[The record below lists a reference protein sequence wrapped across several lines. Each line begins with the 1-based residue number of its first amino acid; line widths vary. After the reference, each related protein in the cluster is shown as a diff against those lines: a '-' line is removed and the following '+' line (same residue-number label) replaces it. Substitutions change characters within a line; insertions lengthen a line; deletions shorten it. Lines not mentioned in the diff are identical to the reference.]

1 MKKINLSLIILF
13 LFAATLFAQKN
24 PLKVEQYKL
33 KNGLSVFLNVDKS
46 QPNVFGMVVVKGGS
60 KRDPADATGIAH
72 YFEHIMF
79 KGTDKLGT
87 VDYKKE
93 KVFLDSIET
102 MYDKL
107 RETKDEI
114 QREKIQLKINDLS
127 IKAAQFAVPNEFD
140 KVITKMG
147 GKGINAF
154 TSNEMIAYHNFFP
167 SDQFEKWASVYS
179 DRFIHPVF
187 RLFQSELETVYEE
200 KNMSADNPFNK
211 LIEEINTNIYKGH
224 PYQNTVL
231 GTIED
236 LKNPS
241 LRKMKE
247 YFDTYYVANNMALI
261 LVGNF
266 DIDKVKPII
275 EKKFGIWRTGDIP
288 PLPDYKI
295 EKITG
300 RKLDVKRYT
309 PIRIGVMAF
318 KTVPKGSEDDIP
330 MQIVDNLLANSSQTG
345 LLDKLYTD
353 NKIMQ
358 AGIIPFQHYDMGDNL
373 VFFIPKL
380 IGQSMKKV
388 ENMMLTEIEKIKKGE
403 FSDDMSEAVKTNL
416 KKDFYK
422 KLENPNLRGYYIMDA
437 FMENKQWNDMLKFPE
452 EVDKITKDDLIK
464 IANKYYGND
473 YFVLYS
479 KTGFPKKHKLPKPK
493 YKPIISKNAESK
505 SEFAK
510 KIENMPVIPDK
521 PRFIEFGKD
530 VQFEDLKDKVHYY
543 YTKNDIN
550 NIFSIKIKFGIGT
563 YEKPI
568 LDQATAYFNNLGTE
582 KHDFTTFKK
591 KLQKLGADIS
601 AYTGNDY
608 TTVSISGLEE
618 NFDATL
624 RLANELLSQMKADDK
639 QLKKLS
645 REAMMNRRMEKKEP
659 YNVSNALY
667 QYAVY
672 GDKSDYLRRL
682 SVNEIKQLKSD
693 ELINALK
700 ETFSYEAEV
709 HYSGKRNT
717 KEIRKKLLKNLI
729 IYDNLKKT
737 NSPVIYKRK
746 DFKEK
751 TVYLLNDK
759 KQIQSKIYF
768 YQDGSIVKKEDIP
781 KEKAFNEYFGG
792 GMYSLVFQEVR
803 EFRSLAYSAW
813 ARYYNPPVFGYKS
826 WLRGGISCQSDK
838 TLESLQIFDTLVTV
852 MPEKPQRIDIIKDAL
867 DKSVNAF
874 RPSFRNLSSTVAK
887 WQKLGYNDD
896 PRKIYIPEYKK
907 LTFKDITDFYKEN
920 LNKSPLI
927 IMIAGDAE
935 RFDKNKL
942 KKYGKIIEVSK
953 KDIFN

>member
-1 MKKINLSLIILF
+1 MKKLTSFIFVF
-13 LFAATLFAQKN
+13 LLAATVFAQKN
-24 PLKVEQYKL
+24 PLQVEQYKL
-33 KNGLSVFLNVDKS
+33 KNGLTVFLNVDKS

-93 KVFLDSIET
+93 KVFLDSIEV

-107 RETKDEI
+107 RATKDEAE
-114 QREKIQLKINDLS
+114 REKIQLKINDLS
-127 IKAAQFAVPNEFD
+127 IKAAQYAIPNEFD

-154 TSNEMIAYHNFFP
+154 TSNEMIAYHNYFP
-167 SDQFEKWASVYS
+167 ADQFEKWATVYS

-200 KNMSADNPFNK
+200 KNMSMDNPFNK
-211 LIEEINTNIYKGH
+211 LIEEINSNIYKGH

-275 EKKFGIWRTGDIP
+275 EEKFGIWRTGEIP

-318 KTVPKGSEDDIP
+318 KTVPQGSEDDIP
-330 MQIVDNLLANSSQTG
+330 MQIVDNLLSNSSQTG

-388 ENMMLTEIEKIKKGE
+388 EKMMLTEIEKIKKGE
-403 FSDDMSEAVKTNL
+403 FSDDMLEAVKTNL

-422 KLENPNLRGYYIMDA
+422 NLENPNWRGYYIMDA

-452 EVDKITKDDLIK
+452 EVDKITKEDVIK
-464 IANKYYGND
+464 VANKYYGND

-505 SEFAK
+505 SDFAK
-510 KIENMPVIPDK
+510 KIENMPVTPDK

-530 VQFEDLKDKVHYY
+530 VQFEDLKDKVHFY
-543 YTKNDIN
+543 YTKNNIN

-563 YEKPI
+563 YEKPV

-582 KHDFTTFKK
+582 KHDFTAFKK
-591 KLQKLGADIS
+591 ELQKLGADIS
-601 AYTGNDY
+601 AYADDNY
-608 TTVSISGLEE
+608 TIVSISGLEE
-618 NFDATL
+618 NFDATMQ
-624 RLANELLSQMKADDK
+624 LANELLSQMKADDK

-645 REAMMNRRMEKKEP
+645 REAAMNRRMEKKEP
-659 YNVSNALY
+659 YNVSDALY

-682 SVNEIKQLKSD
+682 TVNEIKKLKS
-693 ELINALK
+693 ENLIKTLK
-700 ETFSYEAEV
+700 DAFSYEAEI
-709 HYSGKRNT
+709 HYVGKRNT
-717 KEIRKKLLKNLI
+717 DEIKNKILKNLI
-729 IYDNLKKT
+729 IYDELKKT
-737 NSPVIYKRK
+737 NSPVIYNRK
-746 DFKEK
+746 DFNEK

-768 YQDGSIVKKEDIP
+768 YQNGSVVKKEDVP
-781 KEKAFNEYFGG
+781 KENAFNEYFGG

-838 TLESLQIFDTLVTV
+838 TLESLQIFDSLVTS
-852 MPEKPQRIDIIKDAL
+852 MPEKPQRIDIIKNAL
-867 DKSVNAF
+867 EKSVNGY
-874 RPSFRNLSSTVAK
+874 RPSFRDLSSTVAR
-887 WQKLGYNDD
+887 WRKLGYTDD
-896 PRKIYIPEYKK
+896 PRKTYLPEYKK

-935 RFDKNKL
+935 RFDKDEL
-942 KKYGKIIEVSK
+942 KKYGKIVEVSK

>member
-1 MKKINLSLIILF
+1 MKKLTSFILIVIF
-13 LFAATLFAQKN
+13 TATLFAQKN
-24 PLKVEQYKL
+24 PLEVEQYKL
-33 KNGLSVFLNVDKS
+33 KNGLTVFLNVDKS
-46 QPNVFGMVVVKGGS
+46 QPNVFGMVMVKGGS
-60 KRDPADATGIAH
+60 KRDPSDATGIAH

-93 KVFLDSIET
+93 KVFLDSIEI

-107 RETKDEI
+107 RATKDDTK
-114 QREKIQLKINDLS
+114 REKIQLKINDLS
-127 IKAAQFAVPNEFD
+127 VKAAQFAIPNEFD

-154 TSNEMIAYHNFFP
+154 TSNELIAYHNYFP
-167 SDQFEKWASVYS
+167 PDQFEKWAEVYS

-200 KNMSADNPFNK
+200 KNMSMDNPFNK

-224 PYQNTVL
+224 PYQYPVL
-231 GTIED
+231 GTIYD

-266 DIDKVKPII
+266 DPETVKPII
-275 EKKFGIWRTGDIP
+275 EKKFGIWRSGKIP
-288 PLPDYKI
+288 QEPKYNIKKI
-295 EKITG
+295 KG
-300 RKLDVKRYT
+300 RELVVKRYT
-309 PIRIGVMAF
+309 PIRIGIMAF
-318 KTVPKGSEDDIP
+318 KTVAKGDKDELP
-330 MQIVDNLLANSSQTG
+330 LEIVNNLLSNTSQTG
-345 LLDKLYTD
+345 FLDKLYTD

-358 AGIIPFQHYDMGDNL
+358 AGIIPFQHYDMGNDL

-388 ENMMLTEIEKIKKGE
+388 EKMMLNEIEKVKKGE
-403 FSDDMSEAVKTNL
+403 FSDQMLDAVKINL

-422 KLENPNLRGYYIMDA
+422 SLENPNWRGYYIMDA
-437 FMENKQWNDMLKFPE
+437 FMEGKKWNDMLKYPE
-452 EVDKITKDDLIK
+452 EVDKITKEDVIRAAK
-464 IANKYYGND
+464 KYYDND

-479 KTGFPKKHKLPKPK
+479 KTGFPKKHKLEKPK
-493 YKPIISKNAESK
+493 YKPVISKNAESK
-505 SEFAK
+505 SDFAE
-510 KIENMPVIPDK
+510 KIENMPVTPDK
-521 PRFIEFGKD
+521 PRFIDFGKD
-530 VQFEDLKDKVHYY
+530 VIYEDLADKVHYY
-543 YTKNDIN
+543 FTPNKIND
-550 NIFSIKIKFGIGT
+550 IFSIKIKFGIGT
-563 YEKPI
+563 YEKPV
-568 LDQATAYFNNLGTE
+568 LDQAVSYFNNLGTE
-582 KHDFTTFKK
+582 KHDFTAFKK
-591 KLQKLGADIS
+591 ELQKAGADIN
-601 AYTGNDY
+601 AYVDDNY
-608 TTVSISGLEE
+608 MIVSINGLEE

-624 RLANELLSQMKADDK
+624 KLANELLTQMKADDK

-645 REAMMNRRMEKKEP
+645 REAAMNRKMEKKEP
-659 YNVSNALY
+659 YNISDALY
-667 QYAVY
+667 QYAIY

-682 SVNEIKQLKSD
+682 TVSEIKKLKSQA
-693 ELINALK
+693 LINALK
-700 ETFSYEAEV
+700 DAFSYEAEI
-709 HYSGKRNT
+709 HYVGKKNT
-717 KEIRKKLLKNLI
+717 DAVKNQILKNLI
-729 IYDNLKKT
+729 VNKNLIKT

-746 DFKEK
+746 NFKER

-768 YQDGSIVKKEDIP
+768 YQNGKIVKKEDIP
-781 KEKAFNEYFGG
+781 KKSAFNEYFGG

-813 ARYYNPPVFGYKS
+813 ARYFSPPVFGYKF
-826 WLRGGISCQSDK
+826 WLKGSISCQSDK
-838 TLESLQIFDTLVTV
+838 TPEALQIFDSLVTS
-852 MPEKPQRIDIIKDAL
+852 MPEKPQRIDIIKEAL
-867 DKSVNAF
+867 EKSINAL
-874 RPSFRNLSSTVAK
+874 RPSFRNLSETVSQ
-887 WQKLGYNDD
+887 WQKLGYTDD
-896 PRKIYIPEYKK
+896 PRKIFLPKYKK
-907 LTFKDITDFYKEN
+907 LTFSDIMNFYKNN

-935 RFDKNKL
+935 RFDKEAL